1 MRPTTYRMEN
11 ILQWLPSKPQPV
23 LIRYGLSAGFVGIC
37 FLLMRLVEIQ
47 TGVSCFFMMYPAV
60 FFAAVLFDRGSG
72 LLAAALS
79 TALLIASTHER
90 SAGLLPQHYWLPL
103 ALFLIIGLLIALISE
118 ALRKG
123 WERAVEAER
132 TKDLL
137 YRELG
142 HRTKNDFAMAASVL
156 TLQARSQS
164 NPEVTEAL
172 NAAVGRLHAL
182 ARAHQQFGHAEDD
195 SAGVQMRSYLEVLC
209 QTLGESMARP
219 EQVVLKI
226 DCDEITLP
234 IARAIPVG
242 LITNELVTNAYK
254 HAFDD
259 GRRGVVTV
267 ALRRGSTV
275 SLLVEDNGKGCAE
288 GAARGL
294 GSQLVHLLV
303 RQLNGSMERI
313 HSNPGCRVHVTFP
326 ESVPG

>member
-1 MRPTTYRMEN
+1 MEN
-11 ILQWLPSKPQPV
+11 LLDWLPGKPQPV
-23 LIRYGLSAGFVGIC
+23 LLRYGIATVLVGFC
-37 FLLMRLVEIQ
+37 FAFMRIVEIE
-47 TGVSCFFMMYPAV
+47 TGVSCFFIMYPAV
-60 FFAAVLFDRGSG
+60 FLAAVLFDRGSG
-72 LLAAALS
+72 LWAAIFS
-79 TALLIASTHER
+79 TALLAASTHER
-90 SAGLLPQHYWLPL
+90 AAGLLPQHYWLPL
-103 ALFLIIGLLIALISE
+103 SLFLIIGLLLAILAEI
-118 ALRKG
+118 LRKG

-132 TKDLL
+132 AKDLL

-182 ARAHQQFGHAEDD
+182 ARAHQRFEHADD
-195 SAGVQMRSYLEVLC
+195 DEADGVQMRGYLEVLC

-219 EQVVLKI
+219 EQVALKVE
-226 DCDEITLP
+226 CDEITLP
-234 IARAIPVG
+234 VARAIPVG

-259 GRRGVVTV
+259 GRQGVVTV
-267 ALRRGSTV
+267 ALKGGTSI
-275 SLLVEDNGKGCAE
+275 SLLVEDDGKGCAE

-303 RQLNGSMERI
+303 RQLDGSLER
-313 HSNPGCRVHVTFP
+313 SQAKPGCSVRVVFP
-326 ESVPG
+326 EQAAV